1 MMITT
6 VSDPGILPRI
16 AIDKLNKSQKSQV
29 LNEYFYP
36 KKFKVVHHGYLKKM
50 KNCSSCGIIRPFRS
64 NHCAD
69 CNNCVERFDH
79 HCPWLGNCVA
89 KRNYKY
95 FFTFIVL
102 LNIFIFFLIACCV
115 VHIYYFTKVRIESD
129 TSSLG
134 SVSFLSFRPTL
145 WS

>member
-1 MMITT
+1 MIFMIITT
-6 VSDPGILPRI
+6 MSDPGILPRKV
-16 AIDKLNKSQKSQV
+16 IDKSNKMQT

-36 KKFKVVHHGYLKKM
+36 KKFKIVHLGILKKI
-50 KNCSSCGIIRPFRS
+50 KNCNSCGIIRPFRS

-95 FFTFIVL
+95 FFTFIL
-102 LNIFIFFLIACCV
+102 ILNFFIFYLIALCT
-115 VHIYYFTKVRIESD
+115 VHIYYFTKERLDSNASNVTQS
-129 TSSLG
+129 
-134 SVSFLSFRPTL
+134 
-145 WS
+145 